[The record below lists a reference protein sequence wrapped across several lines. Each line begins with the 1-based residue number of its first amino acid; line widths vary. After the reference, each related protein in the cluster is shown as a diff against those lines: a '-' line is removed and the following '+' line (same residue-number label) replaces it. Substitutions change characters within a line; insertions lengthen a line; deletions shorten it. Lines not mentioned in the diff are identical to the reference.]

1 MLLSMVI
8 VVLIIAI
15 AMLFA
20 ILSSF
25 LPFSNAYWNIIQY
38 TSAYYSAISAI
49 ERWCLA
55 VRYAG
60 PGFDW
65 ESWWKFDKSDDG
77 HYNTWNSSDSWI
89 EDFVSYWRDWDT
101 TLYWSVKSKTSSIP
115 KKWGWNVDPSF
126 IDSSSNSR
134 SVDYNVMDYHST
146 VLIPLWKIWVI
157 QPTNYYS
164 EYWNYWLDSNFK
176 GIRAHFRINPYLF
189 KKVFDGNGKNIDL
202 AKLCVKSCPWSSD
215 DSMDRW
221 TPYVDWVIKWLYE
234 EDWKNIEV
242 SILPSDGS
250 DVWSSYYVHEARDS
264 LIRRNCIWQ
273 YNKDNTEWVNNDT
286 HGEDKTYGIKWAEVI
301 FWDNKHPLKTDLS
314 SSKDT
319 WRIHQLNIVSRKSES
334 LKNINKGN
342 FIDVI
347 SYLKKPQISFELIN
361 YLWSQWSW
369 SSMKAHYLYPF
380 LEYRVESLW
389 WEFSDLFYTIKWE
402 WRVWKY
408 DVRLQIKKPT
418 LEDSSLWNFTIIF

>member
-1 MLLSMVI
+1 MLLSMVL
-8 VVLIIAI
+8 VVLVIAI

-25 LPFSNAYWNIIQY
+25 LPFSNAYWNIVQY

-49 ERWCLA
+49 ERWSLA
-55 VRYAG
+55 IRYAG

-65 ESWWKFDKSDDG
+65 ESWWKYDRSDDG
-77 HYNTWNSSDSWI
+77 HYNTWNASDNWI
-89 EDFVSYWRDWDT
+89 EDFVSYWRAWDT

-115 KKWGWNVDPSF
+115 KDWEWDVDPSF
-126 IDSSSNSR
+126 IDANINPKSI
-134 SVDYNVMDYHST
+134 DFNVMNYYSA
-146 VLIPLWKIWVI
+146 VLIPLWKVWVI
-157 QPTNYYS
+157 DPTRYYS
-164 EYWNYWLDSNFK
+164 DYWNYWVDNNFAW
-176 GIRAHFRINPYLF
+176 INANFRINPYLYA
-189 KKVFDGNGKNIDL
+189 KVRDSSPLRDQA
-202 AKLCVKSCPWSSD
+202 AKLCDHSCPWSSD

-221 TPYVDWVIKWLYE
+221 TTIVDWVIKWIYLTDPANPNSE
-234 EDWKNIEV
+234 EVEV

-264 LIRRNCIWQ
+264 LIRKLNIWHSDSNQ
-273 YNKDNTEWVNNDT
+273 YWWWWTDVLFS
-286 HGEDKTYGIKWAEVI
+286 TYKNPIKKEQWR
-301 FWDNKHPLKTDLS
+301 LS
-314 SSKDT
+314 
-319 WRIHQLNIVSRKSES
+319 QLNIISRKSSE
-334 LKNINKGN
+334 LKSINNWDFVDIIKAIKN
-342 FIDVI
+342 
-347 SYLKKPQISFELIN
+347 PQISLELIN

-369 SSMKAHYLYPF
+369 NSMQAHHLYPF

-418 LEDSSLWNFTIIF
+418 LKDSSLWNFTIIF